1 MKKIIWILTLI
12 LPLCAGAPNID
23 SKLISLVRI
32 EARIN
37 AYIDNYLKLQKRI
50 ESLLFAI
57 KMVESNG
64 NYFSIGNSG
73 EFGAYQFTPKTW
85 KSLCL
90 KYVGKELDIRIPDN
104 QDYIAFLKVKSL
116 IEKGYSDEEIASIWN
131 SGSSV
136 WHRKVG
142 INKFGIPYNVPKYV
156 NKIVKLKNEIH
167 NKL

>member
-12 LPLCAGAPNID
+12 LPLCAEAPNID
-23 SKLISLVRI
+23 SKLISLARI

-37 AYIDNYLKLQKRI
+37 AYMDNYLKLQKRT

-104 QDYIAFLKVKSL
+104 QDYIAFLKIKSL

-136 WHRKVG
+136 WYGKVG
-142 INKFGIPYNVPKYV
+142 VNKFGVPYNVPKYV
-156 NKIVKLKNEIH
+156 NTVIKLKNEIYS
-167 NKL
+167 KL